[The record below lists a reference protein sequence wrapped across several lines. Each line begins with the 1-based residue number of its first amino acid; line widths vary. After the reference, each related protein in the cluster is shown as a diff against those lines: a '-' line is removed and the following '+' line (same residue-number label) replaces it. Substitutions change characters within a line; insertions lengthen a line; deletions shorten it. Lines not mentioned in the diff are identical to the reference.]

1 MNLTKNLKDIL
12 SICSSPSSFC
22 IYNLSSIG
30 GSTAPK
36 DFSITLEKQAGGFE

>member
-1 MNLTKNLKDIL
+1 MKLTKNLKDIL

-30 GSTAPK
+30 ESTAPK
-36 DFSITLEKQAGGFE
+36 DLSSTLKKQAGGFE